1 MPRITLRRATAI
13 ALAAGWAA
21 VAGLA
26 SCRGGN
32 GVTASGT
39 ADSTTSVAAD
49 PIPPTTGRSSTSGR
63 ATTSSSKGSGK
74 AAVTTS
80 TTTAGRPQAV
90 VARQGDR
97 VVAVFVATAAS
108 FEDAS
113 LTRAIA
119 RLQSLGYTA
128 YSSGDTGCSRGARE
142 ALPRLGQYAVSVE
155 FATRADADR
164 FAALYGAVVGIAT
177 VTVYCAD

>member
-1 MPRITLRRATAI
+1 MPRITFRRATAI
-13 ALAAGWAA
+13 ALAAGWVV

-26 SCRGGN
+26 SCRGG
-32 GVTASGT
+32 GGGTASGA

-49 PIPPTTGRSSTSGR
+49 PVPPTTGGSSTSGR
-63 ATTSSSKGSGK
+63 ATTSSGGGGGK
-74 AAVTTS
+74 VAVTTS
-80 TTTAGRPQAV
+80 TTNAGRPQAV
-90 VARQGDR
+90 LANQGDR
-97 VVAVFVATAAS
+97 VVAVFVATGAS

-128 YSSGDTGCSRGARE
+128 YAAGETGCSRGAKE